1 MKKYLSEAIGTFA
14 LVFAG
19 AGSIIINGAT
29 NGSITHVGIALT
41 FGLVIMAMIYT
52 FGEVSGAHFNPAVTI
67 GFSLARHFPARDAF
81 FYIISQTIGALVASA
96 LLFVLFPGDA
106 TYGATLPLNSAWQS
120 LVLEIVMTFF
130 LMLVILGVTSGSKEK
145 GLMAGIAI
153 GGTVALDAM
162 FGGPISG
169 ASMNPARSFGPDV
182 FSGNLGTFWIYLVG
196 PIVGAVIAAFV
207 SKYIYSSSSS
217 HSR

>member
-1 MKKYLSEAIGTFA
+1 MKRYLSEAIGTFA

-19 AGSIIINGAT
+19 AGAIIVNDIS

-41 FGLVIMAMIYT
+41 FGLIIMTMIYT
-52 FGEVSGAHFNPAVTI
+52 FGEISGAHFNPAVTI
-67 GFSLARHFPARDAF
+67 GFSLARKFPISEAVI
-81 FYIISQTIGALVASA
+81 YIISQTIGALIASA
-96 LLFVLFPGDA
+96 LLFVLFPHHA
-106 TYGATLPLNSAWQS
+106 TFGATLPSGSVWQS

-169 ASMNPARSFGPDV
+169 ASMNPARSFAPAV
-182 FSGNLGTFWIYLVG
+182 FSGNLGTFWIYLIG
-196 PIVGAVIAAFV
+196 PLIGAALAALA
-207 SKYIYSSSSS
+207 SRYIHSSSDANA
-217 HSR
+217 